1 MAGQPTEPPPSH
13 TSVVVLGGGV
23 AGISAALYLSEA
35 GFRVT
40 LVESRRFLGG
50 RAFSFT
56 DGQTGD
62 VVDNGQHVITGGC
75 TRFLDLLERL
85 GARDRWLLQPRLAI
99 KVRSRRGT
107 AGALRTGMAPA
118 PFHLLGS
125 LLRYPHLP
133 AADKFRVLAALV
145 RAKLT
150 DRWQPGLERIT
161 FRDWLV
167 ERGQTERAIAKFW
180 NVFVEPVLNDSVSDV
195 SAAMGLMFV
204 QEAMLKGYSDPNIG
218 YPTVGLL
225 PCLGEPA
232 REKLSAL
239 GCNVMLGAP
248 VKRMVVEAGSDS
260 PLLVSVAPAGDGS
273 TAGVLPGAEQR
284 REGARVAGVELG
296 SGEVVIGD
304 RYVSALPRDV
314 LGTVLP
320 GEMADMPFFSRAG
333 EIQQAPIVNV
343 HLWYDRPVME
353 EDFCAF
359 VDSPLQWVFNKG
371 ASKGASL
378 GGSGMEGT
386 QPAGEGTVGQRIC
399 VSLSAAWEHIDLPRE
414 ELAQAIHAEVLAAF
428 SHNEEWQKRGTP
440 NLLHWSV
447 VKQRQAT
454 IRCLPGVEDLRPPS
468 ATPIPN
474 LFLAGDWTKTGW
486 PSTLEG
492 AARSGF
498 NAAQAVAASLGKTR
512 DPVRRTEG

>member
-1 MAGQPTEPPPSH
+1 MAGQPTETPTSH
-13 TSVVVLGGGV
+13 TSVIVLGGGV
-23 AGISAALYLSEA
+23 AGISAALHLSEA

-56 DGQTGD
+56 DGKTGD

-85 GARDRWLLQPRLAI
+85 GARDRWFLQPRLDI
-99 KVRSRRGT
+99 RVRSRQGT
-107 AGALRTGMAPA
+107 AGSLRTGMAPA

-133 AADKFRVLAALV
+133 AADKVRVLTALV

-150 DRWQPGLERIT
+150 DRWQPALERIT

-167 ERGQTERAIAKFW
+167 KRGQTERAIAKFW

-218 YPTVGLL
+218 YPTSGLL

-232 REKLSAL
+232 RERLSAL

-248 VKRMVVEAGSDS
+248 VKRIVVEAGSES
-260 PLLVSVAPAGDGS
+260 PQRSAAHAGDGS
-273 TAGVLPGAEQR
+273 TGGALAGTGHQSGE
-284 REGARVAGVELG
+284 ARVAGVELG
-296 SGEVVIGD
+296 SGEMVIGD

-314 LGTVLP
+314 LGMVLP
-320 GEMADMPFFSRAG
+320 GEMADMPVISRAG
-333 EIQQAPIVNV
+333 KIQQAPIVNV

-371 ASKGASL
+371 AS
-378 GGSGMEGT
+378 SGRSVLERV
-386 QPAGEGTVGQRIC
+386 QPAGWGASGQRIC
-399 VSLSAAWEHIDLPRE
+399 VSLSAAWEYIGLPRE
-414 ELAQAIHAEVLAAF
+414 ELAQAVHTEVLAAF
-428 SHNEEWQKRGTP
+428 SHEGAGQKGGSP

-468 ATPIPN
+468 ATPISN

-498 NAAQAVAASLGKTR
+498 NAAQAVAAPVGATP

>member
-1 MAGQPTEPPPSH
+1 MAGQPTEPPPSD

-35 GFRVT
+35 GFKVT

-50 RAFSFT
+50 RAFSFK
-56 DGQTGD
+56 DGKTGD
-62 VVDNGQHVITGGC
+62 AVDNGQHVITGGC

-85 GARDRWLLQPRLAI
+85 GARDRWFLQPRLEI
-99 KVRSRRGT
+99 KVRSRQG
-107 AGALRTGMAPA
+107 AGGALRTGRAPA

-133 AADKFRVLAALV
+133 AADKLRVLAALV

-150 DRWQPGLERIT
+150 DRRQPGFERIT

-167 ERGQTERAIAKFW
+167 ERGQTERAIAQFW

-204 QEAMLKGYSDPNIG
+204 QKAMLKGYSDPNIG
-218 YPTVGLL
+218 YPTSGLL

-232 REKLSAL
+232 RERLSAL

-248 VKRMVVEAGSDS
+248 VKRIVVEAGGDS
-260 PLLVSVAPAGDGS
+260 SQPASAVPAGDGS
-273 TAGVLPGAEQR
+273 VGGVLPGAGQR

-296 SGEVVIGD
+296 SGETVTGD

-314 LGTVLP
+314 LGAVLP
-320 GEMADMPFFSRAG
+320 DEMAGMPVFSRSG
-333 EIQQAPIVNV
+333 KIQQAPIVNV

-371 ASKGASL
+371 ASSGRSIPGRGQPEAGGA
-378 GGSGMEGT
+378 
-386 QPAGEGTVGQRIC
+386 AGQRIC
-399 VSLSAAWEHIDLPRE
+399 VSLSAAWEHIDLPGE
-414 ELAQAIHAEVLAAF
+414 ELALAIHAEVLAAF
-428 SHNEEWQKRGTP
+428 CHKGAQQKGDAP

-447 VKQRQAT
+447 VKQRNAT
-454 IRCLPGVEDLRPPS
+454 IRCLPGVEELRPPS
-468 ATPIPN
+468 VTPIPN

-498 NAAQAVAASLGKTR
+498 NAAQAVEASLGATP
-512 DPVRRTEG
+512 DPVRRREG

>member
-1 MAGQPTEPPPSH
+1 MAGQPTEPPPSD

-35 GFRVT
+35 GFKVT

-56 DGQTGD
+56 DGKTGD

-85 GARDRWLLQPRLAI
+85 GARDRWFLQPRLHI
-99 KVRSRRGT
+99 KVRSRQGT
-107 AGALRTGMAPA
+107 EGALRAGLAPA

-125 LLRYPHLP
+125 LLRFPHLP

-150 DRWQPGLERIT
+150 DRSQPGLERIT

-204 QEAMLKGYSDPNIG
+204 QEAMLKGYEDPNIG
-218 YPTVGLL
+218 YPTGGLL

-232 REKLSAL
+232 RERLSGL

-248 VKRMVVEAGSDS
+248 VKRIVVEAGIDS
-260 PLLVSVAPAGDGS
+260 LRHVSAALPGDGS
-273 TAGVLPGAEQR
+273 TGGVMPGAGQR

-296 SGEVVIGD
+296 SGEMVTGD
-304 RYVSALPRDV
+304 RYVSALPWDV
-314 LGTVLP
+314 LGMVLP
-320 GEMADMPFFSRAG
+320 DETAGMPVFSRSG
-333 EIQQAPIVNV
+333 KIQQAPIVNV

-371 ASKGASL
+371 AASGRSGPERAHPAGKGA
-378 GGSGMEGT
+378 
-386 QPAGEGTVGQRIC
+386 AGQRIC

-428 SHNEEWQKRGTP
+428 SHKGARQKGGPP
-440 NLLHWSV
+440 NLLHRSV
-447 VKQRQAT
+447 VKQRNAT
-454 IRCLPGVEDLRPPS
+454 IRCLPGVEELRPPS
-468 ATPIPN
+468 ATLIPN

-498 NAAQAVAASLGKTR
+498 NAAQAVAASLGATP

>member
-1 MAGQPTEPPPSH
+1 MAGQPTEPPPSD

-35 GFRVT
+35 GFKVT

-56 DGQTGD
+56 DGKTGD

-85 GARDRWLLQPRLAI
+85 GARDRWFLQPRLHI
-99 KVRSRRGT
+99 KVRSRQGT
-107 AGALRTGMAPA
+107 EGALRTGRAPA

-125 LLRYPHLP
+125 LLRYHHLP
-133 AADKFRVLAALV
+133 MADKFRVLTALV

-150 DRWQPGLERIT
+150 DRSQPGFEQMT

-218 YPTVGLL
+218 YPRGGLL
-225 PCLGEPA
+225 PCLGKPA
-232 REKLSAL
+232 EERLSGL
-239 GCNVMLGAP
+239 GCKVMLGAP
-248 VKRMVVEAGSDS
+248 VKRIAVEAGGDS
-260 PLLVSVAPAGDGS
+260 FQPAS
-273 TAGVLPGAEQR
+273 AALPGGGSAGGVWP
-284 REGARVAGVELG
+284 GARVMGVELG
-296 SGEVVIGD
+296 SGEMVTGD

-320 GEMADMPFFSRAG
+320 DEMAGMPVFSRSG
-333 EIQQAPIVNV
+333 KIQQAPIVNV

-371 ASKGASL
+371 AV
-378 GGSGMEGT
+378 SGRSGPERG
-386 QPAGEGTVGQRIC
+386 QPAGEGAAGQRIC

-414 ELAQAIHAEVLAAF
+414 KLAQAIHAEVLAAF
-428 SHNEEWQKRGTP
+428 CHKGAQQKGDLP

-447 VKQRQAT
+447 VKQRNAT
-454 IRCLPGVEDLRPPS
+454 IRCLPGVEELRPPS
-468 ATPIPN
+468 GTPISN

-498 NAAQAVAASLGKTR
+498 NAAQAVAASLGATP

>member
-13 TSVVVLGGGV
+13 PSVVVLGGGV

-35 GFRVT
+35 GFKVT

-50 RAFSFT
+50 RAFSFR
-56 DGQTGD
+56 DSRTGD
-62 VVDNGQHVITGGC
+62 AVDNGQHVITGGC
-75 TRFLDLLERL
+75 TRFLDLLERV
-85 GARDRWLLQPRLAI
+85 GARDRWFLQPRLYI
-99 KVRSRRGT
+99 KVRSRQGT

-125 LLRYPHLP
+125 LLSYPHLP
-133 AADKFRVLAALV
+133 AADKLRVLTALV
-145 RAKLT
+145 KAKLT
-150 DRWQPGLERIT
+150 DRWQPGLEAIT

-167 ERGQTERAIAKFW
+167 ERGQTERAIAAFW

-218 YPTVGLL
+218 YPTGGLL

-232 REKLSAL
+232 RERLSAL
-239 GCNVMLGAP
+239 GCTLMLGAA
-248 VKRMVVEAGSDS
+248 VKRIVAEPGRRTPCQEAANPTGHRSTGGLY
-260 PLLVSVAPAGDGS
+260 PETVPGGDG
-273 TAGVLPGAEQR
+273 VW
-284 REGARVAGVELG
+284 VAGVELG
-296 SGEVVIGD
+296 SGEMVTGD
-304 RYVSALPRDV
+304 RYISALPRDV
-314 LGTVLP
+314 LGRVLP
-320 GEMADMPFFSRAG
+320 NETAGMPAFSESGR
-333 EIQQAPIVNV
+333 IQQAPIVNV
-343 HLWYDRPVME
+343 HLWYDRSVME

-371 ASKGASL
+371 AV
-378 GGSGMEGT
+378 SGRPGPENV
-386 QPAGEGTVGQRIC
+386 QPAGEGATGQRIC
-399 VSLSAAWEHIDLPRE
+399 VSMSAAWEYIDQPRE
-414 ELAQAIHAEVLAAF
+414 ELMQAVHEEFLAAF
-428 SHNEEWQKRGTP
+428 SHKGARQEGGPP

-447 VKQRQAT
+447 VKQRNAT
-454 IRCLPGVEDLRPPS
+454 IRCLPGVEELRPPS

-498 NAAQAVAASLGKTR
+498 NAAQAVAASLGTTR
-512 DPVRRTEG
+512 DGARRAEG